1 MSCKNTLCN
10 SAISSPL
17 CKVKRGDAFLPDVSV
32 SEIESLQTKNTGY
45 KIKYILQAVRLRKE
59 GRTFRDIAKA
69 VGIPKSI
76 VYGWLQRV
84 AVSGFD
90 RIHDSESP
98 GRPCRL
104 SDEQKE
110 SLENDLLKHPTECK
124 FLGGSWTAKMVVR
137 HIVNEFK
144 ILYSISGALWL
155 TQRLNFSIRSP
166 RPVPYNCATPEKQ
179 KEYAENVVK
188 MIKKYDDEHYKF
200 LCLDAAG
207 FVDAPSSSSRGI
219 RRKGGKDA
227 VQINYSKK
235 SFQIIGALGQS
246 TLDIQFH
253 EKVNSEAVIAFL
265 EFLRRKYGKIFV
277 ILDNAAAHT
286 SKAVNEYVKNTNG
299 DVVLQ
304 FLPPRTPQHNP
315 IEIQWREIRRAVAG
329 IYFGD
334 VDEMQKRIRQLLHS
348 GEVPIVKL
356 FEYMQKAIKN
366 QNGPWGAARPMPV
379 NSATIQQ

>member
-10 SAISSPL
+10 SATSSPL
-17 CKVKRGDAFLPDVSV
+17 RKVKRGDAFLPNVSV

-59 GRTFRDIAKA
+59 GRTFRAIAKA
-69 VGIPKSI
+69 VGIPKST

-90 RIHDSESP
+90 RIHDSKSP

-124 FLGGSWTAKMVVR
+124 FLRGSWTAKMVVR

-207 FVDAPSSSSRGI
+207 FVDAPSSSRGI

-235 SFQIIGALGQS
+235 SFQIIGALGQG

-265 EFLRRKYGKIFV
+265 EFLRHRYGKIFV

-286 SKAVNEYVKNTNG
+286 SRAVREYIESTRG

-315 IEIQWREIRRAVAG
+315 IEIQWLEIRRAIAG

-366 QNGPWGAARPMPV
+366 QNGPWDAARPISV
-379 NSATIQQ
+379 NSAT

>member
-1 MSCKNTLCN
+1 MNTLYD
-10 SAISSPL
+10 SAVSSPL
-17 CKVKRGDAFLPDVSV
+17 HKVKRGDVFLPDVNV
-32 SEIESLQTKNTGY
+32 PEIESLQTKNIDY
-45 KIKYILQAVRLRKE
+45 KIKCILQAVKLRKE

-69 VGIPKSI
+69 VGIPKST

-84 AVSGFD
+84 VIDGFD
-90 RIHDSESP
+90 RMRDNKSP
-98 GRPCRL
+98 SRPCRL

-110 SLENDLLKHPTECK
+110 SLENDLLKHLTECR
-124 FLGGSWTAKMVVR
+124 FLRGSWTAKMVVR
-137 HIVNEFK
+137 YIVNEFK
-144 ILYSISGALWL
+144 ILYSINGVLRL

-188 MIKKYDDEHYKF
+188 MIEKYDDEHYKF

-207 FVDAPSSSSRGI
+207 FVDAPSSSSSRGI
-219 RRKGGKDA
+219 RRKGKKDA

-235 SFQIIGALGQS
+235 SFQIIGALGQG

-253 EKVNSEAVIAFL
+253 EKVNSETVIAFL

-277 ILDNAAAHT
+277 ILDNAVAHT
-286 SKAVNEYVKNTNG
+286 SMAVREYIESTRG

-304 FLPPRTPQHNP
+304 FLPPRTLQHNP
-315 IEIQWREIRRAVAG
+315 IEIQWQEIRRAIAG
-329 IYFGD
+329 MYFGD

-366 QNGPWGAARPMPV
+366 QNGPWGAARPISV
-379 NSATIQQ
+379 NSATGQQ

>member
-1 MSCKNTLCN
+1 MSCKNILCN
-10 SAISSPL
+10 SATSSPL
-17 CKVKRGDAFLPDVSV
+17 RKVKRGDAFLPDVSV

-45 KIKYILQAVRLRKE
+45 KIKCILQAVRLREE

-69 VGIPKSI
+69 VGIPKST
-76 VYGWLQRV
+76 VYGRLQRA
-84 AVSGFD
+84 AVGGFD

-124 FLGGSWTAKMVVR
+124 FLRGSWTAKTVVR
-137 HIVNEFK
+137 RIVNEFK
-144 ILYSISGALWL
+144 ILYSISGVLQL

-166 RPVPYNCATPEKQ
+166 RPAPYNCSTPEKQ
-179 KEYAENVVK
+179 KEYAENAVK

-207 FVDAPSSSSRGI
+207 FVDAPSSSSSRGM

-235 SFQIIGALGQS
+235 SFQIIGAPGQG

-277 ILDNAAAHT
+277 ILDNAAART
-286 SKAVNEYVKNTNG
+286 SKAVDEYVKDTGG

-304 FLPPRTPQHNP
+304 FLPPRTLQHSP
-315 IEIQWREIRRAVAG
+315 IEIQWQEIRRAIAG
-329 IYFGD
+329 IYFGG
-334 VDEMQKRIRQLLHS
+334 VDEMQKRIRQL
-348 GEVPIVKL
+348 
-356 FEYMQKAIKN
+356 
-366 QNGPWGAARPMPV
+366 AAQWR
-379 NSATIQQ
+379 SAHGQII